1 MNEFKCVGVC
11 DAAPAAGG
19 LTHGHYMGRVSPP
32 YQLPGEAMQWVTDI
46 RTCAKTDGKNRVH
59 MKLCYM

>member
-1 MNEFKCVGVC
+1 MFCVC

-19 LTHGHYMGRVSPP
+19 PTHPHYMGRVSPP

-46 RTCAKTDGKNRVH
+46 RTCAETAETPKK
-59 MKLCYM
+59 KL